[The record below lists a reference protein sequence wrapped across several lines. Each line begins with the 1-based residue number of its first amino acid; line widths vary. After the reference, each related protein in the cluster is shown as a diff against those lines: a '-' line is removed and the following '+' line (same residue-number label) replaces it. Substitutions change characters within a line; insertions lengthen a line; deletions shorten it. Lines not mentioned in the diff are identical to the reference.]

1 MKPQHTALAALV
13 VLSSLLSGAAS
24 AQTAPARQDHGVLR
38 QTVSQFLTVQA
49 GGLPGQ
55 ITVTVGAIDPR
66 LNLAACAAPEAFLP
80 NGARAWGKTSVG
92 VRCVAPSPWTVYIPA
107 MVQVQGEYLAAAVPL
122 AQGQT
127 IGPNDVARVSGD
139 LTTLPPGIVTEQA
152 QAVGHI
158 LARSVAVGAPLR
170 QDALRSQQAVAQ
182 GQVVRLV
189 SSGPG
194 FKVTADGR
202 ALAGGSDGQVV
213 QVKTQSGQVVS
224 GVARPGGTVEVTF

>member
-1 MKPQHTALAALV
+1 MKPQHTTLAALV
-13 VLSSLLSGAAS
+13 VLSGFLSGAAG

-66 LNLAACAAPEAFLP
+66 LNLAACAAPQAFLP

-92 VRCVAPSPWTVYIPA
+92 VRCTAPSPWTVYIPA
-107 MVQVQGEYLAAAVPL
+107 AVQVQGEYLAAAVPL

-139 LTTLPPGIVTEQA
+139 LTALPPGIVTEQS
-152 QAVGHI
+152 QAVGHT
-158 LARSVAVGAPLR
+158 LARSVALGAPLR
-170 QDALRSQQAVAQ
+170 QDALRSQQAVVQ

-213 QVKTQSGQVVS
+213 QVKTQNGQVVS
-224 GVARPGGTVEVTF
+224 GVARAGGTVEVTF

>member
-1 MKPQHTALAALV
+1 MKFPYTAAAALL
-13 VLSSLLSGAAS
+13 VLAGAAS

-38 QTVSQFLTVQA
+38 QTASQFLTVQA

-127 IGPNDVARVSGD
+127 IGPNDIARVSGD
-139 LTTLPPGIVTEQA
+139 LTALPPGIVTEQS
-152 QAVGHI
+152 QAVGHT

-202 ALAGGSDGQVV
+202 ALANGSDGQVV
-213 QVKTQSGQVVS
+213 QVKTQNGQVVS
-224 GVARPGGTVEVTF
+224 GVARAGGTVEVTF